1 MKALLLGGTGLVGTE
16 ILELLLKDPD
26 FKSVHLILRKKLE
39 IEHPKVVVHVLDL
52 ERLETLPDIQ
62 ADILFIAFGTTLA
75 KAGSK
80 ERQEFIDVEI
90 PTKVMELA
98 SKQGTRKCA
107 LVSAVGVSQK
117 SPFFYSRMKARL
129 DDNAKKIGFDRLVL
143 AKPSVLDG
151 VRKEKR
157 IGEKWSIIIGNFL
170 AKSGLINAYRPV
182 KVEKVAAAMIQKIKE
197 DKFGVEEVSNAQIPH
212 LAKAYFLV

>member
-80 ERQEFIDVEI
+80 ERQEFIDVKI

-182 KVEKVAAAMIQKIKE
+182 KVENVAAAMIQKIKE
-197 DKFGVEEVSNAQIPH
+197 DKFGVEEISNAQIPH